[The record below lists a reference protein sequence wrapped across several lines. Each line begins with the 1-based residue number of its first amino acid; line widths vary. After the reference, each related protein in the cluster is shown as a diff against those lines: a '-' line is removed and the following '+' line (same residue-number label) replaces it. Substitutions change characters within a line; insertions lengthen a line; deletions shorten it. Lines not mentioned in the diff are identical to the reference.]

1 MTTSSS
7 TDITLLRLYPPQILG
22 QTERVNGSADIGLS
36 LTVSQLI
43 TDGSGAHVR
52 IDPPISGT
60 LNRGDVVFLWL
71 VGEVAFLSFFTVVD
85 PDAVI
90 WMRLPNGRLDHAR
103 INEVFYTIERNST
116 NLATSEPPLKVL
128 FNRFRPALKDR
139 LTVPD
144 GHSELTMVLSPELTN
159 GVGPD
164 FVKATVCFSYPYC
177 RAHDVITLKCNGET
191 IHFTVDESLAPQ
203 PPHPGLPEPITVCF
217 EVDRAYLDK
226 ARRLDN
232 KLEFRFTVKDQL
244 GNTVD
249 PDAIWSAGQTV
260 DEDLAGTRLPRAI
273 LLEQMADF
281 PGDDEKIIEL
291 EKLAGGPLNVIVVT
305 TDKRFEAGDSIH
317 FTYIAKI
324 PGQAD
329 VVVTLTGTVVAD
341 AFGQKK
347 PCIVQV
353 ENDKIPA
360 GASVTVTYELRRPN
374 GDLVGNSTPAN
385 ATVTGAAPIQ
395 LTPVVLLAPA
405 TNPIDPLNN
414 PKGVLLRA
422 TYPQALPGDKAQL
435 VVPGAQTFPPV
446 ALNPNKQADFRLDE
460 KFLGEWLGKE
470 VKPFWQLIR
479 DDKVIAESPPLE
491 LTISAIKPEDPRFP
505 TPTIT
510 AVTDGETLNLRSF
523 AGGTRMLVAPW
534 RLIAVGQAFWA
545 WCEGTDRNG
554 ATVTE
559 QIHKGVPIGSTNNQ
573 GGPVSREF
581 LDKLADG
588 STIRVYVAVNIDGA
602 VNPATRVL
610 FPVRSY
616 TVKALEDVK
625 PTIESAKDSKGG
637 DIAQN
642 GTTTDTTI
650 TLTGTASKGQSVKIL
665 DGTTD
670 HGDAI
675 ADASSGVW
683 TKTIT
688 GLSLKAHSFTAK
700 ALYGTEQISGAWAL
714 TVVSRL
720 VVDTTPLL
728 LNGLNISMGFTGN
741 MWPRSGNDPTGTS
754 ATRAATGGVPPYTYE
769 SSDSSIASVDGKGT
783 VRSEGNGL
791 ATIIAKDS
799 SGQSITYNVTTSNVS
814 TYLNGGPILCDNFD
828 SWVRSVGG
836 KVIPKSTLDTHIPI
850 LNIKYAPGPPNPS
863 GAITF
868 VYHKFPGMGA
878 GDTGANRS

>member
-22 QTERVNGSADIGLS
+22 QTERVKGADIGVS

-43 TDGSGAHVR
+43 TDGLGAHVR
-52 IDPPISGT
+52 IDPPTSGT

-103 INEVFYTIERNST
+103 INEVIYTIERNSA
-116 NLATSEPPLKVL
+116 NIATSEPPLKVL

-144 GHSELTMVLSPELTN
+144 GHSELIMVLSPELTN
-159 GVGPD
+159 GVGAD

-203 PPHPGLPEPITVCF
+203 PPHPGLPEPITVCY

-232 KLEFRFTVKDQL
+232 KLEFRFTVMDQL
-244 GNTVD
+244 HNTVD

-281 PGDDEKIIEL
+281 PGDDEKTIEL
-291 EKLAGGPLNVIVVT
+291 EKLAGGPLHVIVVT
-305 TDKRFEAGDSIH
+305 ADKRFEAGDSIL
-317 FTYIAKI
+317 FAYIAKI
-324 PGQAD
+324 PGQPD
-329 VVVTLTGTVVAD
+329 VVVPLTGTVEAD

-347 PCIVQV
+347 PCIVKV
-353 ENDKIPA
+353 ANDKIPA

-414 PKGVLLRA
+414 STGVTVQA
-422 TYPQALPGDKAQL
+422 TYLQALPGDKAQL
-435 VVPGAQTFPPV
+435 VIAGAQPFLPV
-446 ALNPNKQADFRLDE
+446 TLNPNKQADFRLDA
-460 KFLGEWLGKE
+460 KFLAERLGSDSRII
-470 VKPFWQLIR
+470 WQLIR
-479 DDKVIAESPPLE
+479 DDKVIAESPE
-491 LTISAIKPEDPRFP
+491 FILTVSAIKPEDPRFP
-505 TPTIT
+505 TPTII
-510 AVTDGETLNLRSF
+510 AVKDDRTLNLGSF

-534 RLIAVGQAFWA
+534 RLIAEGQPFWA
-545 WCEGTDRNG
+545 WCEGTNSNG

-559 QIHKGVPIGSTNNQ
+559 EIHNGVPIGSTNNQ

-588 STIRVYVAVNIDGA
+588 STIRVYVAVNFDGV
-602 VNPATRVL
+602 VNRATRVV

-625 PTIESAKDSKGG
+625 PTSNRRRTPREGI
-637 DIAQN
+637 
-642 GTTTDTTI
+642 
-650 TLTGTASKGQSVKIL
+650 LPRTARRPTPQSRSPAPRVK
-665 DGTTD
+665 
-670 HGDAI
+670 AR
-675 ADASSGVW
+675 
-683 TKTIT
+683 
-688 GLSLKAHSFTAK
+688 
-700 ALYGTEQISGAWAL
+700 
-714 TVVSRL
+714 VSRSWTAPQ
-720 VVDTTPLL
+720 TTATPSRMPQAVSGRRPL
-728 LNGLNISMGFTGN
+728 
-741 MWPRSGNDPTGTS
+741 
-754 ATRAATGGVPPYTYE
+754 
-769 SSDSSIASVDGKGT
+769 
-783 VRSEGNGL
+783 
-791 ATIIAKDS
+791 
-799 SGQSITYNVTTSNVS
+799 
-814 TYLNGGPILCDNFD
+814 
-828 SWVRSVGG
+828 
-836 KVIPKSTLDTHIPI
+836 
-850 LNIKYAPGPPNPS
+850 PG
-863 GAITF
+863 
-868 VYHKFPGMGA
+868 
-878 GDTGANRS
+878 